1 MQVMFAGMPEKFGN
15 YADSSAIRL
24 HPRNRGARMVL
35 DIREGCIKIK
45 AVKSSES
52 VGRIDR

>member
-1 MQVMFAGMPEKFGN
+1 MPVMFAGMPEKFGN

-24 HPRNRGARMVL
+24 HRRNRGARMVL
-35 DIREGCIKIK
+35 DIPESCIQFK

-52 VGRIDR
+52 VGRSDR